1 MATTK
6 VGPKHQV
13 TIPKDVFEALKLDVG
28 DLLDAAVDRGKIVL
42 VPKRLADKA
51 PAVALTAKEQRIGA
65 NARRKIA
72 RIRTDMIRSKGLTLV
87 EANIAAKM
95 GLIASD
101 QIWWWT
107 EEWQKGERETEGELR
122 AGKTFGLFSSAD
134 DLIASLHERAL
145 RPKVRR

>member
-65 NARRKIA
+65 SARRKIA
-72 RIRTDMIRSKGLTLV
+72 RIRTDMIRSKGLTLA
-87 EANIAAKM
+87 EANIAAKV

-107 EEWQKGERETEGELR
+107 EEWQKGEREAEGELR
-122 AGKTFGLFSSAD
+122 AGKTFGPFSSAD

-145 RPKVRR
+145 RSKERR